1 VLKRIDHVGVIVE
14 DLARAKAFLEGMGLQ
29 LERELDLPERAVKAA
44 FYRCGDGM
52 IEMIEPTTDEA
63 RKSRLGEGNRA
74 RIEHIAI
81 EVDSIA
87 KTLEAVRGLGVEITT
102 DDPVPV
108 GPNLNVWTRPET
120 SEGVQYQILE
130 KNAVQPR

>member
-1 VLKRIDHVGVIVE
+1 MLKRIDHVGVIVA
-14 DLARAKAFLEGMGLQ
+14 DLASARAFLEGFGMR

-52 IEMIEPTTDEA
+52 IEIIEPTTDEA
-63 RKSRLGEGNRA
+63 RERRLGEGNRA
-74 RIEHIAI
+74 RIEHVAI

-87 KTLEAVRGLGVEITT
+87 RTLEAVRGLGIEITT
-102 DDPVPV
+102 DGPVLV

-120 SEGVQYQILE
+120 SDGVQYQLLE
-130 KNAVQPR
+130 TNAV

>member
-1 VLKRIDHVGVIVE
+1 VLKRIDHIGVIVT
-14 DLARAKAFLEGMGLQ
+14 DLASARVFLEGMGMR
-29 LERELDLPERAVKAA
+29 LERELDLPERAVKSA

-52 IEMIEPTTDEA
+52 IEIIEPTTDEA
-63 RKSRLGEGNRA
+63 RRRRLGEDNRA

-87 KTLEAVRGLGVEITT
+87 LTLEAVRRLGVEMTT
-102 DDPVPV
+102 DSPVPV

-120 SEGVQYQILE
+120 SEGVQYQLLE
-130 KNAVQPR
+130 ANAV